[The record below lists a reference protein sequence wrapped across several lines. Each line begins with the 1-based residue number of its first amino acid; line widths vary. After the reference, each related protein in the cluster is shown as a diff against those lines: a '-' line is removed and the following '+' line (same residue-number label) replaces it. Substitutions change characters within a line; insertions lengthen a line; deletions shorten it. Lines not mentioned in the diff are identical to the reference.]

1 MHVSAKHLHEVA
13 QPVYTVDVCITHQ
26 HDVLMFKRSDTKKVF
41 PGWLALPGGHIEEGE
56 TPLAA
61 AVREVSE
68 EVGITL
74 SPEHVQLK
82 FVAMH
87 HHRDRNELFVVFGF
101 LAVLT
106 AKPVRVISN
115 HEGSAA
121 WIHKDAL
128 ATMDTIFPPVKYYLP
143 HVLSTNPGI
152 LYNYSIWDHS
162 KLVRVVSEQTD
173 ANS

>member
-1 MHVSAKHLHEVA
+1 MPVPPKHLQEVA
-13 QPVYTVDVCITHQ
+13 IPVYTVDVCITHK
-26 HDVLMFKRSDTKKVF
+26 HDVLMFKRSETKKVF

-61 AVREVSE
+61 AIREVSE
-68 EVGITL
+68 EVGIIL
-74 SPEHVQLK
+74 SPDNVQLK

-87 HHRDRNELFVVFGF
+87 HHVDRNELFVVFGF

-106 AKPVRVISN
+106 TKPAGVISN
-115 HEGSAA
+115 HEGSAT
-121 WIHKDAL
+121 WIHMDAL
-128 ATMDTIFPPVKYYLP
+128 AAMDTIFPPVKYYLP
-143 HVLSTNPGI
+143 HVLRTHSGVM
-152 LYNYSIWDHS
+152 YNYSVWDHS